1 MMWDYLP
8 TLLQGLQT
16 SLSLTVCALLIGFT
30 LAVVMTVIMAG
41 RKGPL
46 RWLTKGYLTLFT
58 GTPLLIQIFLIYYGP
73 GQFESL
79 RTSVLWPLLS
89 EPWFCA
95 MLALALNSAAYST
108 LLFYGA
114 VKAIPAG
121 QWQSCSALGMTR
133 LQTLRILVPYAL
145 KRSLP
150 AYSNEVVLIFKGTSL
165 ASTITIMDIMGYAQ
179 QLNAQTYDTLAVFGM
194 AGVIYLVVNGLLT
207 ILMRQMEKRML
218 AFEQRC

>member
-1 MMWDYLP
+1 MWDYLP
-8 TLLQGLQT
+8 TLLQGLQI

-79 RTSVLWPLLS
+79 RNSVLWPLLS

>member
-1 MMWDYLP
+1 MWDYLP

-79 RTSVLWPLLS
+79 RNSVLWPLLS

-165 ASTITIMDIMGYAQ
+165 ASTITIMGIMGYAQ

>member
-1 MMWDYLP
+1 MWDYLP

-30 LAVVMTVIMAG
+30 LAVMMTVIMAG
-41 RKGPL
+41 NKGLL

-79 RTSVLWPLLS
+79 RNSVLWPLLS

-114 VKAIPAG
+114 VKAIPTG

-194 AGVIYLVVNGLLT
+194 AGVIYLAVNGLLT
-207 ILMRQMEKRML
+207 ILMRRMEKRML

>member
-1 MMWDYLP
+1 MWDYLP

-79 RTSVLWPLLS
+79 RNSVLWPLLS

-179 QLNAQTYDTLAVFGM
+179 QLYAQTYDTLAVFGM

>member
-1 MMWDYLP
+1 M
-8 TLLQGLQT
+8 
-16 SLSLTVCALLIGFT
+16 TVCALLIGFT

-79 RTSVLWPLLS
+79 RNSVLWPLLS

>member
-1 MMWDYLP
+1 MWDYLP

-79 RTSVLWPLLS
+79 RNSVLWPLLS

-194 AGVIYLVVNGLLT
+194 AGVIYLVVNGLLS